1 MFEYVIHLGNNLNFT
16 MKLSSKT
23 EYAILALL
31 ELGQRYGK
39 GYVLSRN
46 IASSRDIPESFIE
59 RILLTLRNGSVI
71 VSVRGANGGHCLAKD
86 PGNIS
91 VREIIELF
99 EGSLAPIDCVNERI
113 SSLSAC
119 CSVEASCVLKDL
131 WQKMY
136 DAMLASI
143 ENITIKDLVTQ
154 ERTQKEGAMYH
165 I

>member
-1 MFEYVIHLGNNLNFT
+1 

-31 ELGQRYGK
+31 ELGQRYDK
-39 GYVLSRN
+39 GLVLSRE

-59 RILLTLRNGSVI
+59 RILLTLKNGGVI
-71 VSVRGANGGHCLAKD
+71 VSVRGANGGHCLARD
-86 PGNIS
+86 PGEVS

-119 CSVEASCVLKDL
+119 CSIEASCVLKDL

-136 DAMLASI
+136 DSMLTSI
-143 ENITIKDLVTQ
+143 ENITIKNLVTQ
-154 ERTQKEGAMYH
+154 ERSQKEGSMYH
-165 I
+165 T

>member
-1 MFEYVIHLGNNLNFT
+1 

-31 ELGQRYGK
+31 ELGQRYDK
-39 GYVLSRN
+39 GLVLSRE
-46 IASSRDIPESFIE
+46 IAGSRDIPESFVE
-59 RILLTLRNGSVI
+59 RILLTLKTGGVI
-71 VSVRGANGGHCLAKD
+71 VSVRGANGGHCLARD
-86 PGNIS
+86 PGKIS

-113 SSLSAC
+113 SSLAAC
-119 CSVEASCVLKDL
+119 CSIEASCVLKDL

-136 DAMLASI
+136 NAMLASI
-143 ENITIKDLVTQ
+143 ENITIKDLITQ
-154 ERTQKEGAMYH
+154 EKFQKEGAMYH

>member
-1 MFEYVIHLGNNLNFT
+1 

-31 ELGQRYGK
+31 ELGQRYDK
-39 GYVLSRN
+39 GLVLCRE

-59 RILLTLRNGSVI
+59 RILLTLKNGGVI
-71 VSVRGANGGHCLAKD
+71 VSVRGANGGHCLARD
-86 PGNIS
+86 PGEIS

-113 SSLSAC
+113 SSLAAC
-119 CSVEASCVLKDL
+119 CSIEASCVLKDL

-136 DAMLASI
+136 DSMLASI
-143 ENITIKDLVTQ
+143 ENITIKDLITQ
-154 ERTQKEGAMYH
+154 ERSQKEGAMYH

>member
-1 MFEYVIHLGNNLNFT
+1 

-31 ELGQRYGK
+31 ELGQRYDK
-39 GYVLSRN
+39 GLVLSRE

-59 RILLTLRNGSVI
+59 RILLTLKNGGVI
-71 VSVRGANGGHCLAKD
+71 VSVRGANGGHCLARD
-86 PGNIS
+86 PGEIS

-119 CSVEASCVLKDL
+119 CSIEASCVLKDL

-136 DAMLASI
+136 DSMLASI
-143 ENITIKDLVTQ
+143 ENITIKDLITQ
-154 ERTQKEGAMYH
+154 ERSQKEGAMYH

>member
-1 MFEYVIHLGNNLNFT
+1 

-31 ELGQRYGK
+31 ELGQRYDK
-39 GYVLSRN
+39 GLVLSRE

-59 RILLTLRNGSVI
+59 RILLTLKNGGVI
-71 VSVRGANGGHCLAKD
+71 VSVRGANGGHCLARD
-86 PGNIS
+86 PGEIS

-119 CSVEASCVLKDL
+119 CSIEASCVLKDL

-136 DAMLASI
+136 DSMLTSI
-143 ENITIKDLVTQ
+143 ENITIKNLVTQ
-154 ERTQKEGAMYH
+154 ERSQKEGSMYH
-165 I
+165 T

>member
-1 MFEYVIHLGNNLNFT
+1 

-59 RILLTLRNGSVI
+59 RILLTLRNGGVI

-86 PGNIS
+86 PCNIS

-113 SSLSAC
+113 SSLAAC
-119 CSVEASCVLKDL
+119 CSIEASCVLKDL

-136 DAMLASI
+136 NAMLASI
-143 ENITIKDLVTQ
+143 ENITIKDLITQ
-154 ERTQKEGAMYH
+154 EKFQKEGAMYH

>member
-1 MFEYVIHLGNNLNFT
+1 

-31 ELGQRYGK
+31 ELGQRYGR
-39 GYVLSRN
+39 GFVLSRD

-59 RILLTLRNGSVI
+59 RILLTLRNGGVV

-86 PGNIS
+86 TGDIS
-91 VREIIELF
+91 VREIIEMF

-113 SSLSAC
+113 SSITVC

-143 ENITIKDLVTQ
+143 ENITIQDLVTQ

>member
-1 MFEYVIHLGNNLNFT
+1 

-31 ELGQRYGK
+31 ELGQRYDK
-39 GYVLSRN
+39 GFVLSRE

-59 RILLTLRNGSVI
+59 RILLTLKNGGVL
-71 VSVRGANGGHCLAKD
+71 VSVRGANGGHCLARD
-86 PGNIS
+86 PGKIS

-119 CSVEASCVLKDL
+119 CSIEASCVLKDL

-136 DAMLASI
+136 DSMLASI
-143 ENITIKDLVTQ
+143 ENITIKNLITQ
-154 ERTQKEGAMYH
+154 ERSQKEGAMYQ

>member
-1 MFEYVIHLGNNLNFT
+1 

-31 ELGQRYGK
+31 ELGQRYDK
-39 GYVLSRN
+39 GFVLSRE

-59 RILLTLRNGSVI
+59 RILLTLKNGGVI
-71 VSVRGANGGHCLAKD
+71 VSVRGANGGHCLARD
-86 PGNIS
+86 PGKIS

-119 CSVEASCVLKDL
+119 CSIEASCVLKDL

-136 DAMLASI
+136 DSMLASI
-143 ENITIKDLVTQ
+143 ENITIKNLITQ
-154 ERTQKEGAMYH
+154 ERSQKEGAMYQ

>member
-1 MFEYVIHLGNNLNFT
+1 
-16 MKLSSKT
+16 MKLSSRT

-39 GYVLSRN
+39 GFVLSRD
-46 IASSRDIPESFIE
+46 IASTRDIPESFIE
-59 RILLTLRNGSVI
+59 RILLTLRNGGVI
-71 VSVRGANGGHCLAKD
+71 VSVRGAKGGHYLAKD
-86 PGNIS
+86 PGKIS
-91 VREIIELF
+91 VREVIEMF

-113 SSLSAC
+113 SSISAS
-119 CSVEASCVLKDL
+119 CSVEGSCVLKDL

-143 ENITIKDLVTQ
+143 ENITIKDLITQ
-154 ERTQKEGAMYH
+154 EGTQKEGAMYY

>member
-1 MFEYVIHLGNNLNFT
+1 

-31 ELGQRYGK
+31 ELGQRYDK
-39 GYVLSRN
+39 GLVLSRE

-59 RILLTLRNGSVI
+59 RILLTLKNGGVI
-71 VSVRGANGGHCLAKD
+71 VSVRGTNGGHCLARD
-86 PGNIS
+86 PGEVS

-99 EGSLAPIDCVNERI
+99 EGSLAPMDCVNERI

-119 CSVEASCVLKDL
+119 CSIEASCVLKDL

-136 DAMLASI
+136 DSMLASI
-143 ENITIKDLVTQ
+143 ENITIKNLVTQ
-154 ERTQKEGAMYH
+154 ERSQKEGSMYH
-165 I
+165 T

>member
-1 MFEYVIHLGNNLNFT
+1 

-31 ELGQRYGK
+31 ELGQRYDK
-39 GYVLSRN
+39 GLVLSRE

-59 RILLTLRNGSVI
+59 RILLTLKTGGVI
-71 VSVRGANGGHCLAKD
+71 VSVRGANGGHCLARD
-86 PGNIS
+86 PGEVS

-119 CSVEASCVLKDL
+119 CSIEASCVLKDL

-136 DAMLASI
+136 DSMLASI
-143 ENITIKDLVTQ
+143 ENITIKNLVTQ
-154 ERTQKEGAMYH
+154 ERSQKEGSMYH
-165 I
+165 T

>member
-1 MFEYVIHLGNNLNFT
+1 

-31 ELGQRYGK
+31 ELGQRYDK
-39 GYVLSRN
+39 GLVLSRE

-59 RILLTLRNGSVI
+59 RILLTLKNGGVI
-71 VSVRGANGGHCLAKD
+71 VSVRGANGGHCLARD
-86 PGNIS
+86 PGEVS

-119 CSVEASCVLKDL
+119 CSIEASCVLKDL

-136 DAMLASI
+136 DSMLASI
-143 ENITIKDLVTQ
+143 ENVTIKDLVTQ
-154 ERTQKEGAMYH
+154 ERSQKEGTVNH

>member
-1 MFEYVIHLGNNLNFT
+1 

-31 ELGQRYGK
+31 ELGQRYDK
-39 GYVLSRN
+39 GLVLSRE

-59 RILLTLRNGSVI
+59 RILLTLKNGGVV
-71 VSVRGANGGHCLAKD
+71 VSVRGANGGHCLARD
-86 PGNIS
+86 PGEIS

-119 CSVEASCVLKDL
+119 CSIEASCVLKDL

-136 DAMLASI
+136 DSMLASI
-143 ENITIKDLVTQ
+143 ENITIKDLITQ
-154 ERTQKEGAMYH
+154 ERSQKEGAMYH

>member
-1 MFEYVIHLGNNLNFT
+1 

-31 ELGQRYGK
+31 ELGQRYDK
-39 GYVLSRN
+39 GLVLSRE

-59 RILLTLRNGSVI
+59 RILLTLKNGGVI
-71 VSVRGANGGHCLAKD
+71 VSVRGANGGHCLARD
-86 PGNIS
+86 PGEVS

-119 CSVEASCVLKDL
+119 CSIEASCVLKDL

-136 DAMLASI
+136 DSMLASI
-143 ENITIKDLVTQ
+143 ENITIKNLVTQ
-154 ERTQKEGAMYH
+154 ERSQKEGSMYYT
-165 I
+165 

>member
-1 MFEYVIHLGNNLNFT
+1 

-31 ELGQRYGK
+31 ELGQRYDK
-39 GYVLSRN
+39 GLVLSRE

-59 RILLTLRNGSVI
+59 KILLTLKNGGVI
-71 VSVRGANGGHCLAKD
+71 VSVRGANGGHCLARD
-86 PGNIS
+86 PGKIS

-119 CSVEASCVLKDL
+119 CSIEASCVLKDL

-136 DAMLASI
+136 DSMLASI
-143 ENITIKDLVTQ
+143 ENTTIKDLVTQ
-154 ERTQKEGAMYH
+154 ERPQKEGAMYH

>member
-1 MFEYVIHLGNNLNFT
+1 

-31 ELGQRYGK
+31 ELGQRYDK
-39 GYVLSRN
+39 GLVLSRE
-46 IASSRDIPESFIE
+46 IASSRNIPESFIE
-59 RILLTLRNGSVI
+59 RILLTLKNGSVI
-71 VSVRGANGGHCLAKD
+71 VSVRGANGGHCLARD
-86 PGNIS
+86 PGKIS

-131 WQKMY
+131 WKKMY

-143 ENITIKDLVTQ
+143 ENITIKELITQ
-154 ERTQKEGAMYH
+154 ERSQKEGAMYH

>member
-1 MFEYVIHLGNNLNFT
+1 

-39 GYVLSRN
+39 GFVLSRD
-46 IASSRDIPESFIE
+46 IANCRDIPESFIE
-59 RILLTLRNGSVI
+59 RILLTLKNGGII

-86 PGNIS
+86 PGEIS
-91 VREIIELF
+91 VREITEMF

-113 SSLSAC
+113 SSVSAC

-131 WQKMY
+131 WKKMY
-136 DAMLASI
+136 DAMLESI

-154 ERTQKEGAMYH
+154 ERTQNEGIMYY

>member
-1 MFEYVIHLGNNLNFT
+1 

-31 ELGQRYGK
+31 ELGQRYDK
-39 GYVLSRN
+39 GLVLSRE

-59 RILLTLRNGSVI
+59 RILLTLKNGGVI
-71 VSVRGANGGHCLAKD
+71 VSVRGANGGHCLARD
-86 PGNIS
+86 PCEIS

-119 CSVEASCVLKDL
+119 CSIEASCVLKDL

-136 DAMLASI
+136 DSMLASI
-143 ENITIKDLVTQ
+143 ENITIKDLITQ
-154 ERTQKEGAMYH
+154 ERSQKEGAMYH